1 MVTPDTSN
9 FATMAKTIGA
19 VALGVVLGI
28 IYIKMYPSDKPELK
42 MFVAL
47 ILLLETLHTALWLIA
62 GYHYLIEQPFVTVAS
77 LNGHWSVRVRRGFHR
92 TMAPD
97 SSLTWTRPIQL
108 TVLITLLCVQDLH
121 HGPALEADGNPRG
134 TDRIWAP
141 HRPSSFLL
149 PNVRMISSQN
159 SRSLLNLSVSVLGFA
174 IAAGVEAYEQGVRL
188 SAPQRAYLLADVD
201 IPADQARPSLV
212 AGRDGIRRDRSDG
225 RHPCGVTRHR
235 VPSLSDRFKEVT
247 PFKVLMCTKR
257 LRLTRAWSISRCIDE
272 YMQYACVSAIIL
284 PGNLIYAGVSIVGTK
299 LYANSVLAV
308 LNSRQYINERWMDDF
323 DSIHLPEL
331 TRDSTGLNAQPSTMS
346 WVPATVSTNRDALVY
361 VNATVKEA
369 LRWHNVVP
377 LGVTH
382 STLEDD
388 ELHGYFI
395 PAGTA
400 VVPNV
405 WAILHDP
412 RYYPDP
418 TSFNPDRFI
427 RDGRVCPGRHFADS
441 SLFLT
446 IACVLHVFDIG
457 PPLDE
462 NGCPVKVEYEST
474 HGFLAYP
481 EDCRCTIKP
490 RSANHDAL
498 IRRSAEVQASE
509 LI

>member
-28 IYIKMYPSDKPELK
+28 MLYGLTIHQVYRYIKMYPSDKPALK
-42 MFVAL
+42 MFVVL

-77 LNGHWSVRVRRGFHR
+77 LNGHWSVR
-92 TMAPD
+92 
-97 SSLTWTRPIQL
+97 L
-108 TVLITLLCVQDLH
+108 TVLITAFTVCTTEWSVTMKRDRKPDGIVLTVTQLLCVQDLH
-121 HGPALEADGNPRG
+121 QYVRG
-134 TDRIWAP
+134 CLQHTMECI
-141 HRPSSFLL
+141 LT
-149 PNVRMISSQN
+149 SQN
-159 SRSLLNLSVSVLGFA
+159 KVGPRWRLLVIPAAIMILIAKCFA

-323 DSIHLPEL
+323 DSIYLPEL
-331 TRDSTGLNAQPSTMS
+331 GRDDVGLNAQPSTMS
-346 WVPATVSTNRDALVY
+346 WVPATPSTCASDA
-361 VNATVKEA
+361 
-369 LRWHNVVP
+369 
-377 LGVTH
+377 
-382 STLEDD
+382 
-388 ELHGYFI
+388 
-395 PAGTA
+395 
-400 VVPNV
+400 
-405 WAILHDP
+405 
-412 RYYPDP
+412 
-418 TSFNPDRFI
+418 
-427 RDGRVCPGRHFADS
+427 
-441 SLFLT
+441 
-446 IACVLHVFDIG
+446 
-457 PPLDE
+457 
-462 NGCPVKVEYEST
+462 
-474 HGFLAYP
+474 
-481 EDCRCTIKP
+481 EDCVSRLEGMTFARGRI
-490 RSANHDAL
+490 SD
-498 IRRSAEVQASE
+498 VV
-509 LI
+509 